1 MFYSF
6 ATMERYADA
15 SEHESKPYW
24 CVVIERE
31 ETDEGGPRREYL
43 TGPSDQNLTKEEARN
58 RADDLDLAF
67 RQGFV
72 AAANG
77 S

>member
-6 ATMERYADA
+6 ATMERYADSTNHDA
-15 SEHESKPYW
+15 KPYW
-24 CVVIERE
+24 CVVIEYQE
-31 ETDEGGPRREYL
+31 SDAGGPRRSYL
-43 TGPSDQNLTKEEARN
+43 TGPSDQNLTKEEARQ
-58 RADDLDLAF
+58 RADELDLTF
-67 RQGFV
+67 RQGFH